1 VADPLG
7 VDHGL
12 AAVGRGDCLRL
23 GPHPLLPRISDLS
36 AHVQAVDA
44 GMVGFQVRPEHA
56 QLAGQLFQAPVIHP
70 GLAFPQ
76 VVDQQVTDGPA
87 GQVMPVDHLLW
98 SPLARG
104 AQFPQPRRRCRAE
117 GPQLAQQ
124 PVAGRGLA
132 SGGTGHA
139 GLGVEQLQDVADLD
153 ASEHPALGRQD
164 HRGPAQRVIPGGF
177 RHRAAGPVVAQVPQP
192 REALRVTV
200 CGHGP
205 RQLSV
210 TSGSD
215 QPRQGRAHH
224 VAGDHRDQ
232 RRRQRAEPAHAREV
246 PATRPPGRQL
256 PPGAPGLLGA
266 AGQPPL
272 LPAVTVLVL
281 QPVQQQAPPSL
292 MPACRTPARQ
302 VFHLIPVGPGSGP
315 ARSRR
320 TRREPGPCRP
330 VARQPHGRGRGRR
343 PGARRHDVPF
353 PNSTSSV
360 SRR

>member
-1 VADPLG
+1 MADPLG

-12 AAVGRGDCLRL
+12 AAVGRGDCHRL
-23 GPHPLLPRISDLS
+23 GPHPLLPPVSDLS
-36 AHVQAVDA
+36 AQVQGVDA

-87 GQVMPVDHLLW
+87 GQVMPVDHLLRG
-98 SPLARG
+98 PLARG

-117 GPQLAQQ
+117 GSQLAQQ

-132 SGGTGHA
+132 PGGTEHA
-139 GLGVEQLQDVADLD
+139 GLGIEQLQDVADLD
-153 ASEHPALGRQD
+153 ISEHPALGGQD
-164 HRGPAQRVIPGGF
+164 HRSPAQRVMAGRL
-177 RHRAAGPVVAQVPQP
+177 RHRAAGPGLAQVPEP
-192 REALRVTV
+192 REALRVAG

-210 TSGSD
+210 VPGSD

-246 PATRPPGRQL
+246 PAARPPGGQL
-256 PPGAPGLLGA
+256 PPAGPGLLGA
-266 AGQPPL
+266 AG
-272 LPAVTVLVL
+272 
-281 QPVQQQAPPSL
+281 
-292 MPACRTPARQ
+292 
-302 VFHLIPVGPGSGP
+302 
-315 ARSRR
+315 
-320 TRREPGPCRP
+320 
-330 VARQPHGRGRGRR
+330 
-343 PGARRHDVPF
+343 
-353 PNSTSSV
+353 
-360 SRR
+360 